1 MGISI
6 LEMVLQRLR
15 EEQFVADV
23 AFPGQKYPAITE
35 PVAAVHLEKVDRAN
49 LSVTVEVNMICPAA
63 LGGVRCEAEALR
75 VTEVL
80 RWTGAT
86 CVQNGCQY
94 DGMAQV
100 YVVSVLATYTCIA
113 EVETC
118 TLGPGFKVFVN
129 EVQLHFAQSFTAEQ
143 KKELDARY
151 EIGLDTPIGIGNG
164 SWLWT
169 IRLEELIPAGNME
182 FDHTDGPFIL
192 RVESDAG
199 TETYYNCRWNQV
211 KRVYTRQ
218 GLRKTCS
225 GISIS
230 RIRQEV

>member
-6 LEMVLQRLR
+6 LDMVLLRLR
-15 EEQFVADV
+15 EENFVADV

-49 LSVTVEVNMICPAA
+49 LTVTVEVNLICPAA

-75 VTEVL
+75 ATEVL

-86 CVQNGCQY
+86 CVQNGCEY

-100 YVVSVLATYTCIA
+100 YVVSVLATYTCVA
-113 EVETC
+113 EAETC

-129 EVQLHFAQSFTAEQ
+129 ERQLHFVQAFAAEQ

-151 EIGLDTPIGIGNG
+151 EIGMDAPIGIGNG

-169 IRLEELIPAGNME
+169 LRLEELIPAGNVE
-182 FDHTDGPFIL
+182 FGHTDEPFIL
-192 RVESDAG
+192 RLESSSG

-211 KRVYTRQ
+211 KREFTRQ
-218 GLRKTCS
+218 GLRRICS
-225 GISIS
+225 GISTSMIW
-230 RIRQEV
+230 QGV